1 MFDRYRKLVQD
12 YEKLYIEE
20 ATREREREKEKY
32 TYFDAKEI
40 KSILYLKY
48 RHMLVDFEMLAVDQ
62 N

>member
-1 MFDRYRKLVQD
+1 MRSYILKKLH
-12 YEKLYIEE
+12 
-20 ATREREREKEKY
+20 EREREKEKY